1 MFFFL
6 KPAGNDCG
14 FLYFSTMKNFK
25 LILLFS
31 VLLTAL
37 QVHAQEYKK
46 FDKGSFIKGKD
57 SIFYRILF
65 PQHFDASKK
74 YPVIFVLHGRGESG
88 SDNEKQ
94 LTHGASLFLK
104 ENVRKQYPS
113 IVVFPQCAEDS
124 YWANVNIVADASGK
138 RNFIFQKG
146 GKPTRAMHALLGMVD
161 NLLEK
166 PYVNRDQVY
175 VGGLSMGGMGTYELL
190 RRKPKTF
197 AAAFAICGGD
207 HIANVDKY
215 KKVPLWIFHG
225 GKDDVVNPA
234 FSTLIANQLKIIG
247 KEVKF
252 TLYPDD
258 NHNSWDSAF
267 KEPGLLPFLFSHS
280 LQKK

>member
-1 MFFFL
+1 
-6 KPAGNDCG
+6 
-14 FLYFSTMKNFK
+14 MKNFK
-25 LILLFS
+25 LILILS
-31 VLLTAL
+31 LLLTTL
-37 QVHAQEYKK
+37 QLRAQDYKK
-46 FDKGSFIKGKD
+46 FDKGSYIHGKD
-57 SIFYRILF
+57 SISYRILF
-65 PQHFDASKK
+65 PRNFDPKLK

-94 LTHGASLFLK
+94 LTHGASLFLQEK
-104 ENVRKQYPS
+104 VQKKYPA
-113 IVVFPQCAEDS
+113 IVIFPQCTEDS
-124 YWANVNIVADASGK
+124 YWANVNIVKDATGK
-138 RNFIFQKG
+138 RNFNFQKG
-146 GKPTRAMHALLGMVD
+146 GKPTKAMKALLGMVD
-161 NLLEK
+161 NILEK
-166 PYVNRDQVY
+166 PYINRNQVY

-190 RRKPKTF
+190 RRKRKTF

-252 TLYPDD
+252 TLYPDA

-267 KEPGLLPFLFSHS
+267 KEPELLPFLFSHTKD
-280 LQKK
+280 KKP